1 MKCFTNSKTKG
12 YRELSNLE
20 ADNVHII
27 KPISGWQL
35 INFRELKQ
43 YQDLFWFMVW
53 RDIKV
58 RYAQTIMGFGWAILQ
73 PLIQIILFSVIFGK
87 VARIPTEGIPYI
99 LFSTVAIIP
108 WTYMSQTMTKSSASL
123 VGGSGMLGKIY
134 FPRLIFPITPVL
146 ANLIDFGLSLIIVV
160 VVMAYYLVLPTWN
173 LLFFPLLVLLMMSI
187 SAGVGMLLAAMAI
200 RYRDVQHVMGFMLRF
215 LMYSAPVVYSAS
227 SIPETYRFYYSL
239 NPIVGVIEGFRACL
253 LGSPMPWIY
262 IWPGIL
268 STLLILVG
276 GALYFKRMEQIFVDV
291 I

>member
-1 MKCFTNSKTKG
+1 MKCFTNSKTKS

-20 ADNVHII
+20 TDNVYII

-73 PLIQIILFSVIFGK
+73 PLIQIILFSVVFGK
-87 VARIPTEGIPYI
+87 VAKIPTEGIPYL
-99 LFSTVAIIP
+99 LFSSVAIIP

-123 VGGSGMLGKIY
+123 VGGAGMLGKIY

-146 ANLIDFGLSLIIVV
+146 ATLIDFGLSLIIII

-187 SAGVGMLLAAMAI
+187 SAGVGMLLSAMAI

-215 LMYSAPVVYSAS
+215 LMYSAPIVYSAS